1 MLKRLR
7 DRYDPDQDKEGGNTL
22 NLEKLRK
29 SIKKSRLYNKSK
41 QVYSTVCMRYRRC
54 GRYTFV
60 DRSKH
65 SERLCIILAGYK
77 EFLYP
82 SVLGRIERF
91 APKDMDICVLTSGI
105 VSSPLIS
112 WCERCGWSYLSTKRN
127 NVSLILNIAIHL
139 HPTAKYIYKLDE
151 DIFVTENYFENM
163 LRAYHHAGEGA
174 YTPGVIAPLI
184 PVNGYGHVRVLEKL
198 HLQEEYA
205 RLFGKPKHDAGDF
218 YPVVADSEAA
228 KFFWGEGGLV
238 PSIDEM
244 NERFSS
250 EPLVEYPCAIKFS
263 IGAIFFPRETW
274 LDMKMFP
281 VSVIRNLG
289 IDERRLCYYCCI
301 ESRPILVSENVLVG
315 HFGFQ
320 YQTQDMKEYF
330 KAHQTTFLLP

>member
-1 MLKRLR
+1 M
-7 DRYDPDQDKEGGNTL
+7 

-29 SIKKSRLYNKSK
+29 TVKKSKFYKKSK
-41 QVYSTVCMRYRRC
+41 EIYSTVCMQYRRY

-65 SERLCIILAGYK
+65 SDRLCIILAGYK
-77 EFLYP
+77 EFLYQ

-105 VSSPLIS
+105 VSETLIA

-139 HPTAKYIYKLDE
+139 HPSAKYIYKLDE
-151 DIFVTENYFENM
+151 DIFVTKNYFENM
-163 LRAYHHAGEGA
+163 LRAYDHATKGA

-184 PVNGYGHVRVLEKL
+184 PVNGYGHLRVLEKL
-198 HLQEEYA
+198 HLREEFMA
-205 RLFGKPKHDAGDF
+205 IFGMPKHDAGDF
-218 YPVVADSEAA
+218 YPVVADAQAA
-228 KFFWGEGGLV
+228 RFFWGEGGFV

-250 EPLVEYPCAIKFS
+250 EPLAEYPCAIKFS
-263 IGAIFFPRETW
+263 IGAIMFPRETW
-274 LDMKMFP
+274 LGMKMFP
-281 VSVIRNLG
+281 VSVVRNLG

-320 YQTQDMKEYF
+320 YQAQEMKEYF
-330 KAHQTTFLLP
+330 KAHQEVFILPEE